1 MSEPI
6 IVTTDWLLEHM
17 RDPDVRMID
26 ARVADPRLPMGYRA
40 GHIPGAVPFDLNRD
54 MYEMRMGMPGL
65 KSPEAIAE
73 TLGARGISNDST
85 IVIYDES
92 LSPLAGTTYWLL
104 KYLGHNDVRVLDGG
118 WNAWRQ
124 AKGEIT
130 KETPTP
136 QPVKYTP
143 HVDESQHSTADWI
156 QANASRDDVVLLDAR
171 MDSEYYMGHVPG
183 AVNLSF
189 DAAMDVATQKLKPVD
204 VMRVQLEDVGATP
217 DKEIVVYCGSGAR
230 SSHTFLV
237 LKSLGYSRVRNYKG
251 SMMDWSARG
260 LPIE

>member
-1 MSEPI
+1 MTEPI
-6 IVTTDWLLEHM
+6 IVTTEWLQEHL
-17 RDPDVRMID
+17 RDPNVRVID

-40 GHIPGAVPFDLNRD
+40 GHIPHAVPFDLNLD
-54 MYEMRMGMPGL
+54 MYELRMSSHRL
-65 KSPEAIAE
+65 KAPEAIAE
-73 TLGARGISNDST
+73 TLGARGISNDAT
-85 IVIYDES
+85 IVIYDED
-92 LSPLAGTTYWLL
+92 LNPLAGTTYWLL

-130 KETPTP
+130 NETPTP
-136 QPVKYTP
+136 EAVKYTP
-143 HVDESQHSTADWI
+143 HVDESQHSTAEWI
-156 QANASRDDVVLLDAR
+156 QENASRADVVLLDAR

-189 DAAMDVATQKLKPVD
+189 DAAMDVATRKLKAPD
-204 VMRVQLEDVGATP
+204 VMRAQLEDVGATP

-237 LKSLGYSRVRNYKG
+237 LKSLGYPRVRNYKG